1 MGVMG
6 GSLDTFAYPKRYD
19 RHDFRGYCLVVIA
32 GGDDPL
38 KRSFDNCPNLVYG
51 SLAFFLA
58 ILHISK
64 NAPPDRSTFPG
75 VKMSGKNSP

>member
-1 MGVMG
+1 MG